1 VPQLLT
7 PEDHAAGG
15 GAMDAK
21 VIPRLRLANDYGEL
35 RRMSEWLRSACENL
49 GVGAERID
57 DLELC
62 ANEAVANIIAYAYE
76 GAAPREHAIELRI
89 ERVGSAARL
98 TVEDDGNRFD
108 PLAAELPEPPPSL
121 AEAPIGGLGI
131 KLVRGMM
138 AQCAYRYE
146 GGRNVFSMTT
156 HP

>member
-1 VPQLLT
+1 MGASVPQ
-7 PEDHAAGG
+7 
-15 GAMDAK
+15 
-21 VIPRLRLANDYGEL
+21 RLRLANDYAEL
-35 RRMSEWLRSACENL
+35 RRMSEWLRSACEAL
-49 GVGAERID
+49 GIGAERID

-76 GAAPREHAIELRI
+76 GAAPRAHAIELSV
-89 ERVGSAARL
+89 ERLGSAARL
-98 TVEDDGNRFD
+98 TVEDDGNPFD
-108 PLAAELPEPPPSL
+108 PLAGELPEPPASL

>member
-1 VPQLLT
+1 MA
-7 PEDHAAGG
+7 H
-15 GAMDAK
+15 
-21 VIPRLRLANDYGEL
+21 RLRLANDYGEL
-35 RRMSEWLRSACENL
+35 RRMSEWLRSACVSL
-49 GVGAERID
+49 GVEAERVD

-76 GAAPREHAIELRI
+76 GAAPRAHAIALTL
-89 ERVGSAARL
+89 ERAGGAARL
-98 TVEDDGNRFD
+98 TVEDDGNPFD

-138 AQCAYRYE
+138 AQCGYRRE
-146 GGRNVFSMTT
+146 GGRNVFTMTT